1 MKAVRLHQY
10 GDADQLVYEDAP
22 DPVAGPGEVVVD
34 VKAVGVNPMDWKLRG
49 GAYQA
54 FWPLPMP
61 VTLGADVAGV
71 VAAVGPD
78 VTDVKV
84 GDRVMAMSQMGG
96 YAEKIALKAASV
108 AKVPD
113 GLDFAKAA
121 ALPLPGLTAQAEV
134 EALQVKAGDKILIT
148 GALGAIGRA
157 VIYLLKETGATPIAG
172 VRARQKP
179 EAAVLGV
186 QVVAL
191 DDAAELAAA
200 GPYDGVAD
208 NVGGDV
214 AAATYAQLRKGGR
227 FAAAVGAP
235 ANASDHAEVI
245 NVQVTGGAA
254 DVRAF
259 GEAALAGSLTI
270 PVKTMP
276 LAEAAK
282 AHKTAEAGGAGRLI
296 LTP

>member
-22 DPVAGPGEVVVD
+22 DPAPGPGEVVVD
-34 VKAVGVNPMDWKLRG
+34 VKAAGVNPMDWKLRS

-54 FWPLPMP
+54 FWQLPMP
-61 VTLGADVAGV
+61 VTLGADVAGT

-78 VTDVKV
+78 VTGLEI
-84 GDRVMAMSQMGG
+84 GDRVMVMTQMGG
-96 YAEKIALKAASV
+96 YAEKAKASAAGV

-113 GLDFAKAA
+113 GLDFTSAA
-121 ALPLPGLTAQAEV
+121 ALPLPGLTALAEV
-134 EALQVKAGDKILIT
+134 SALQVKAGDKVLVT
-148 GALGAIGRA
+148 GALGAIGRV
-157 VIYLLKETGATPIAG
+157 VIHLLQKAGATPVAG
-172 VRARQKP
+172 VRARQKDD
-179 EAAVLGV
+179 AAVLGV

-200 GPYDGVAD
+200 GPFDGVAD
-208 NVGGDV
+208 NVGGEV
-214 AAATYAQLRKGGR
+214 AAATYSHVRKGGR

-235 ANASDHAEVI
+235 ANATDDAEVI

-254 DVRAF
+254 DVRAIA
-259 GEAALAGSLTI
+259 EAALAGAVTI
-270 PVKTMP
+270 PVTTMP
-276 LAEAAK
+276 LADAAK
-282 AHKTAEAGGAGRLI
+282 AHKLAEAGGAGRII